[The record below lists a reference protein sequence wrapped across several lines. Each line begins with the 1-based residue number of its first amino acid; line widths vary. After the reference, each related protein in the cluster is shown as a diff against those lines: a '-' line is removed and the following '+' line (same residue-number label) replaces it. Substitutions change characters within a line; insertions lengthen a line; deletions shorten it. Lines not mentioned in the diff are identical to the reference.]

1 MYSYFYLKYQA
12 SPKNQLTQ
20 HSVLLENHT
29 GIMLVMQV
37 SGVTC
42 TYLVYR
48 EVTCGLRHCVP
59 ETKLPALWN
68 LFRRETMF
76 LPVAAT
82 T

>member
-20 HSVLLENHT
+20 HSVLFEKPY
-29 GIMLVMQV
+29 GDYISDAGFWCQI
-37 SGVTC
+37 
-42 TYLVYR
+42 LVYQ
-48 EVTCGLRHCVP
+48 EGVCGLRHCVP
-59 ETKLPALWN
+59 EIELPALWN
-68 LFRRETMF
+68 LFRCETMF